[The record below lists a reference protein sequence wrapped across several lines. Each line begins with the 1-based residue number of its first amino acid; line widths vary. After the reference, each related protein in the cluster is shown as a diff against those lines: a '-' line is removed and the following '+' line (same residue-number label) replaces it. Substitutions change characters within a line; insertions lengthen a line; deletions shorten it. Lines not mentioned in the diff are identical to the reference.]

1 MTTENDCDVA
11 IIGAGFAGLRAAVQL
26 HAAGYRVRVLEAR
39 DRVGGRSAPALLNGR
54 TVDVGGQWVGVGHER
69 LHALAGACGAT
80 LLPQYTAG
88 SKLLELDG
96 TLRRYDGLIPPASAT
111 ALVEM
116 QCALWRLRALQN
128 RVPLDAPWTAREAAA
143 LDRISVEAWQT
154 RWLRSRGARALFDI
168 GVRAVFCA
176 SPRQLSMLGFLHYL
190 RANVDFDTLIS
201 TTDGAQAWTVA
212 GGMHALASH
221 LASGL
226 GDAVQL
232 DTPVRAIEQHA
243 DGVMLQTA
251 GGTLRAR
258 RAIVAM
264 APSAAGRI
272 DFAVPLPAREQLAQR
287 MPMGSVIKVL
297 VAYATPFWR
306 TQGLSGEFVGDRAAF
321 SPVFDASPADASHGA
336 LIGFFDGPDALHW
349 SGDAGARRRE
359 VIATLVRA
367 FGPEAATPVDYVEK
381 DWIADDWSRGCYT
394 GLWTPGTL
402 TELGMALRAPSG
414 RVHWAGTE
422 TATEWCGYIEGALA
436 SGERVAAE
444 VRAAMAS

>member
-1 MTTENDCDVA
+1 MTADHDCDIA
-11 IIGAGFAGLRAAVQL
+11 IVGAGFAGLRAAAQL
-26 HAAGYRVRVLEAR
+26 QAAGYRVRILEAR
-39 DRVGGRSAPALLNGR
+39 DRVGGRSAPAQLNSR
-54 TVDVGGQWVGVGHER
+54 TVDVGGQWVGIGHER
-69 LHALAGACGAT
+69 LRALAAASGAA
-80 LLPQYTAG
+80 LVPQYTAG
-88 SKLLELDG
+88 SKLLELG
-96 TLRRYDGLIPPASAT
+96 GRLRRYDGLIPPASPT

-128 RVPLDAPWTAREAAA
+128 RVPLDAPWTARDAQA
-143 LDRISVEAWQT
+143 LDRISVDAWQA

-190 RANVDFDTLIS
+190 RANRDFDALIS
-201 TTDGAQAWTVA
+201 TTAGAQAWTVA
-212 GGMHALASH
+212 GGMHALAVG
-221 LASGL
+221 LAAQL

-243 DGVMLQTA
+243 DDVVLQTPRGA
-251 GGTLRAR
+251 LRAR

-272 DFAVPLPAREQLAQR
+272 DCAAPLPAREQLAQR

-306 TQGLSGEFVGDRAAF
+306 ANGLSGEFVGDRAAF
-321 SPVFDASPADASHGA
+321 SPVFDASPADGAHGA
-336 LIGFFDGPDALHW
+336 LIGFFDGPEAVHW
-349 SGDAGARRRE
+349 SGDADARRRE
-359 VIATLVRA
+359 AIATLVRA

-381 DWIADDWSRGCYT
+381 DWIADPWSRGCYS

-402 TELGMALRAPSG
+402 TELGAALRAPSG
-414 RVHWAGTE
+414 RLHWAGTE
-422 TATEWCGYIEGALA
+422 TATQWCGYIEGALS
-436 SGERVAAE
+436 SGAPVAAE